1 MYRCSDGNGRKS
13 VNIWFWKKLWALQC
27 ILDAVLDLWLG
38 CCLPWFSYVVVFGCA
53 VNSRVSELE
62 DFFPAVTDA
71 VFDRIVRIDVL
82 GLPHRPNTPKCAQ
95 SNSLHMVYNL
105 NHIIIGGF

>member
-1 MYRCSDGNGRKS
+1 MAVTQSIFGFGKSCGHCNASFRCSTGS
-13 VNIWFWKKLWALQC
+13 LA
-27 ILDAVLDLWLG
+27 WL
-38 CCLPWFSYVVVFGCA
+38 LPAMVQYVVVFGCA

-62 DFFPAVTDA
+62 DFFSAVTDA

-95 SNSLHMVYNL
+95 SNALQLVYNL
-105 NHIIIGGF
+105 YYSTIGGF

>member
-1 MYRCSDGNGRKS
+1 MGTAMHLRCSTGS
-13 VNIWFWKKLWALQC
+13 LA
-27 ILDAVLDLWLG
+27 WL
-38 CCLPWFSYVVVFGCA
+38 LPARFSYVVVFGCA

-62 DFFPAVTDA
+62 DFFFAVTDA

>member
-1 MYRCSDGNGRKS
+1 MAVTQSIFGFGKSYGHCNASRCSRY
-13 VNIWFWKKLWALQC
+13 
-27 ILDAVLDLWLG
+27 DLWLG

-62 DFFPAVTDA
+62 DFFSAVTDA